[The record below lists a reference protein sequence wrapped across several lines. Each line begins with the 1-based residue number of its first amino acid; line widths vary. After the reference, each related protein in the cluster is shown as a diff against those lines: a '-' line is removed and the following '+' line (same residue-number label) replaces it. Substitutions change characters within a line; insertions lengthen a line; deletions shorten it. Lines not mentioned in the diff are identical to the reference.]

1 MSKLN
6 KQFKERIKSNKSKG
20 AIKQMLICH
29 DTEVNLGDKI
39 VLIKIDNVFARTDE
53 IEEQVKDLFRVKSN
67 FKQGE
72 KIELSKIVDVDFDI
86 SYLGI
91 EKSKPTFKLC

>member
-6 KQFKERIKSNKSKG
+6 KQFKERIKLNKSKG

-29 DTEVNLGDKI
+29 DTEINLGDKI
-39 VLIKIDNVFARTDE
+39 VLIKIDNVFAREEE

-86 SYLGI
+86 MYAGI
-91 EKSKPTFKLC
+91 EKSKLTFKLC